1 MKSFKMIN
9 IFFFSLSPV
18 MSIIGLYFLF
28 TGEIRIGLTEITT
41 FLVLY
46 LLIAFSICAGY
57 HRYFSH
63 KSFTPK
69 FSLKFFFLL
78 LGPAAFMNSA
88 LKWARD
94 HRHHHAYPED
104 EKMDPYS
111 ISKGFLYAHLG
122 WAIHSDEVSST
133 VSFVQDL
140 ESDYW
145 INWQNKWIIPLSILM
160 GLILPIFLGI
170 LIGNLA
176 FGLFFLG
183 FFRIFLFHH
192 SIFLINSYCHMFGSR
207 PLKNITAGNS
217 LWIAILTMGDGYH
230 HYHHMLPNDY
240 RAGRKWYNWDPVK
253 WILFC
258 LKKMKLVS
266 ALKRQSLFK
275 SLDDQASCS

>member
-9 IFFFSLSPV
+9 IFFFSLSTV

-28 TGEIRIGLTEITT
+28 TGGIRIGLTEITT
-41 FLVLY
+41 FLIFY
-46 LLIAFSICAGY
+46 LFIAFSVCAGY

-69 FSLKFFFLL
+69 AWLKFFFLL
-78 LGPAAFMNSA
+78 TGPAAFMNSA
-88 LKWARD
+88 LIWARD

-104 EKMDPYS
+104 EAKDPYS
-111 ISKGFLYAHLG
+111 INKGFLYAHLG
-122 WAIHSDEVSST
+122 WAIRSDEVNAQ
-133 VSFVQDL
+133 VGFIKDL
-140 ESDYW
+140 ESDDW
-145 INWQNKWIIPLSILM
+145 IKLQDKLIIPLSILM
-160 GLILPIFLGI
+160 GLILPT
-170 LIGNLA
+170 LIGVAIGNIA

-183 FFRIFLFHH
+183 FFRIFFFHH
-192 SIFLINSYCHMFGSR
+192 SIFLINSYCHKFGSR

-258 LKKMKLVS
+258 LEKVKIVS
-266 ALKRQSLFK
+266 ALKRQ
-275 SLDDQASCS
+275 